1 MGKENLEKN
10 IWAKNENDS
19 WINQEIYNKFKSP
32 ESVTVIKL
40 CRVEWL
46 GHVEKWMV

>member
-19 WINQEIYNKFKSP
+19 LINQEIYNKFKSP
-32 ESVTVIKL
+32 DSVTAIKL
-40 CRVEWL
+40 CNWNGL
-46 GHVEKWMV
+46 GTLKSGW